1 MIQSQSQTA
10 AERKGVITWE
20 TETELMT
27 RRDIPSLEHTHT
39 YPNTHVHT
47 YAHTDEARDH

>member
-27 RRDIPSLEHTHT
+27 RRETFQVWRTHT
-39 YPNTHVHT
+39 PTQTRTYTHP
-47 YAHTDEARDH
+47 HTDEMRDH

>member
-27 RRDIPSLEHTHT
+27 RRETFQVWRTHT
-39 YPNTHVHT
+39 LTPTQT
-47 YAHTDEARDH
+47 HTDETRDH